1 MWVNRM
7 ISSCKE
13 YPQMLFLN
21 HLIFLHGNHITPL
34 FQYFL
39 LYKLLLPSVWAIL
52 LLRFPKASY
61 LNMGTPVESPKFLSG
76 KEPACQCRRYKRL
89 GFDI

>member
-7 ISSCKE
+7 ISSCRNILRC
-13 YPQMLFLN
+13 YFLN
-21 HLIFLHGNHITPL
+21 HLIFLHGNHITHL

-39 LYKLLLPSVWAIL
+39 LYKLLLPSVRAIL

-61 LNMGTPVESPKFLSG
+61 LNMGTPTESPKFLSG

-89 GFDI
+89 RFDI